1 VLWALTQPVLTV
13 TVMTAGLSI
22 FVKLPAQ
29 KTHPTSYSPVMLAAD
44 LALGGQEG
52 FYQPAQYHCENEIGR
67 ESRFLSERIR
77 S

>member
-1 VLWALTQPVLTV
+1 MMGGVVALAQPVLTV

-44 LALGGQEG
+44 LALAGQRV
-52 FYQPAQYHCENEIGR
+52 FTSLPSIIAR
-67 ESRFLSERIR
+67 MK
-77 S
+77 